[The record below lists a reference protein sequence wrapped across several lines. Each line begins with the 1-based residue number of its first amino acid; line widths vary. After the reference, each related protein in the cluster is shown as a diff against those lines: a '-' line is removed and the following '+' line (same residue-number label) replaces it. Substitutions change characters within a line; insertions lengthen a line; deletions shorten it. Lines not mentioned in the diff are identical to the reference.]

1 MKRNTKIISMVLM
14 FVMLIAVLGTAV
26 RADDR
31 YTRTKGSLQLTK
43 YETGT
48 NVDGAYQEKLA
59 GVTFDIY
66 KVADNE
72 TSTATPGTGKIATK
86 TTGADGIVKFD
97 DLALGRYLV
106 VESDAPANVVQ
117 KIANFLVDI
126 PMTNAT
132 GDGIVYDVELQPK
145 NSTAYGGFTLVK
157 QDENGNPLEGVIFK
171 VQKKDG
177 ATWADYATQQ
187 TLGTNAQGAI
197 TLTGLPEGTYRMIET
212 GLGNNDG
219 YILDNETAYE
229 FTVKLNTATGVTE
242 VTPDQ
247 TTVTNQKPTVSKEI
261 TSITNS
267 TTGRADGTNSAN
279 KGDTIKYTITAQ
291 VPNKT
296 IARLNTYKV
305 IDEMDN
311 GLTFVEGT
319 ATAVGVKEDST
330 ETAITPTVTKTAK
343 GFEATFT
350 NADLAA
356 YKTIKITYDAKL
368 GEGTTQPTTYNNKAT
383 LQYSN
388 IVKTDYTGSTNT
400 ETTKTTENS
409 TPVKTGGFKIEKRA
423 DTQTGKLLPGA
434 EFKLALSIEDAGNQK
449 FVKDSEGNEIVLTTD
464 AQGATSYY
472 GLAYGE
478 YYLVETKAPVDSTG
492 KYYNSLNKPQEF
504 TINDT
509 SYATPMTV
517 INKSGTTL
525 PGAGGIGAIIFIVIG
540 VAAIGAGVILH
551 IKNKR
556 D

>member
-48 NVDGAYQEKLA
+48 NADGAYQEKLA

-171 VQKKDG
+171 VQKKNG

-187 TLGTNAQGAI
+187 TLGTNAQGTI

-296 IARLNTYKV
+296 IARLNRYKV

-319 ATAVGVKEDST
+319 ATAVGVKENST
-330 ETAITPTVTKTAK
+330 ETAITPTITKTAT

-423 DTQTGKLLPGA
+423 NTQTGKLLPGA

-478 YYLVETKAPVDSTG
+478 YYLVETKAPKDG
-492 KYYNSLNKPQEF
+492 EIYYNSLNKPQKF

-509 SYATPMTV
+509 SYATAMTV
-517 INKSGTTL
+517 INKSGTIL

>member
-1 MKRNTKIISMVLM
+1 MKRNTKIISIVLM

-31 YTRTKGSLQLTK
+31 YTRTTGSLQLTK

-48 NVDGAYQEKLA
+48 DAGGAYQKTLA

-66 KVADNE
+66 KVGDTE
-72 TSTATPGTGKIATK
+72 TSTATPSTGKIATK
-86 TTGADGIVKFD
+86 TTGTDGIVKFEG
-97 DLALGRYLV
+97 LELGRYLV

-171 VQKKDG
+171 IQKKNG
-177 ATWADYATQQ
+177 ATWADYATQE
-187 TLGTNAQGAI
+187 TLGTNAQGTI

-229 FTVKLNTATGVTE
+229 FTVKLNKATGVTE

-267 TTGRADGTNSAN
+267 TTGKSDGTNSAN
-279 KGDTIKYTITAQ
+279 KGDTIKYAITAQ
-291 VPNKT
+291 VPDKT

-319 ATAVGVKEDST
+319 ATAVGVKGDST
-330 ETAITPTVTKTAK
+330 ETAITPTITKTAT

-423 DTQTGKLLPGA
+423 NTASGKLLQGA
-434 EFKLALSIEDAGNQK
+434 EFKLALSMEDAGNQK

-478 YYLVETKAPVDSTG
+478 YYLVETKAPKDDNGV
-492 KYYNSLNKPQEF
+492 YYNSLNKPQKF
-504 TINDT
+504 TINDA
-509 SYATPMTV
+509 SYATAMTV

-525 PGAGGIGAIIFIVIG
+525 PGAGGIGAIIFIVVG
-540 VAAIGAGVILH
+540 LTAIGAGVTLH
-551 IKNKR
+551 VRSKK
-556 D
+556 